1 MRYYKIQE
9 SIKDIIENAR
19 KSKDII
25 FIYGDLQDTPDN
37 SKNFHYG
44 KCRIPKHPLGI
55 TKTCED
61 MRLSC
66 TIYQY
71 MESLDKPI
79 ISRHGT
85 KGGRFIDGMYTCH
98 QGLERVM
105 GIAIVNDTGI
115 NSDHMLVVSNI
126 DLGIQKFELSTDRE
140 ERIDFKTIMNIPMH
154 IKRGETHPS
163 LNTNVYKGADFRVH
177 AQLYDAIQKICKD
190 PNKKYMNKIIELQ
203 TDLQEL
209 ELEVIAKTKANIN
222 EENQKNGKLIQ
233 RTIHDANIINNA
245 SSQFFSLI
253 NDIRREVDLASKV
266 PVVPSRSY
274 IAKRNDV
281 ITEKKCQVSL
291 QLQ

>member
-1 MRYYKIQE
+1 
-9 SIKDIIENAR
+9 
-19 KSKDII
+19 
-25 FIYGDLQDTPDN
+25 
-37 SKNFHYG
+37 
-44 KCRIPKHPLGI
+44 
-55 TKTCED
+55 
-61 MRLSC
+61 
-66 TIYQY
+66 

-98 QGLERVM
+98 QGLQRVM
-105 GIAIVNDTGI
+105 SIAIVNDTGI

-126 DLGIQKFELSTDRE
+126 DLGIQKFELSADRE
-140 ERIDFKTIMNIPMH
+140 EKIDFKTIMNIPMH

-203 TDLQEL
+203 TGLQKL
-209 ELEVIAKTKANIN
+209 ELEVIARTKANVN

-253 NDIRREVDLASKV
+253 NDICREVDLALKV

-281 ITEKKCQVSL
+281 ITEKKMPGITSIAITKQIDDTTKRARSILQRTNILLKSL
-291 QLQ
+291 IGARFRNSDRKTKN